1 MSGNKIGILAVL
13 LLIVAGFAMAPAVQ
27 AYEIADSFRYPLENY
42 VVTGYRFGQNAYHAG
57 EDLQSDQYKPV
68 YPIGKGKVVYS
79 GPATDYAQVI
89 VIEHT
94 LPDNSKIASI
104 YGHLSKKAQYPMVKK
119 DVEITDLSKPIGY
132 IGDDAENGIGGPHL
146 HLGII
151 RGAHVVG
158 GPWRY
163 WGNTNLA
170 GLSNFYKPSD
180 FLNLVR
186 AVNTNDVYRLSGLGS
201 KAYVSAASMTS
212 CGWRPI
218 DVRLV
223 SSTEMNS
230 HSTFYPQAVCFAPGT
245 FIKRAGNPEIS
256 KIIGYSDGSGTVQNR
271 FRQPFAS
278 SSAFLRYGGKSDY
291 SNVKTV
297 SYEEYNLH
305 VQGATL
311 S

>member
-1 MSGNKIGILAVL
+1 MLRNRASQALLAV
-13 LLIVAGFAMAPAVQ
+13 AMFCIMTTAVQ

-42 VVTGYRFGQNAYHAG
+42 AVTGYRFGQNTYHAG
-57 EDLQSDQYKPV
+57 EDLQSAQYKPV

-79 GPATDYAQVI
+79 GPATDYAKVI

-94 LPDNSKIASI
+94 LPDGNKIASI
-104 YGHLSKKAQYPMVKK
+104 YGHLSSKTQYPMVKK

-132 IGDDAENGIGGPHL
+132 IGDDAENGVGGPHL

-151 RGAHVVG
+151 RGAHVEG

-163 WGNTNLA
+163 YGNTNLE
-170 GLSNFYKPSD
+170 GLKNYYKPSD

-186 AVNTNDVYRLSGLGS
+186 SVNTNDVYRLSNLGG
-201 KAYVSAASMTS
+201 KAYVSATSMTS

-223 SSTEMNS
+223 SSTEMS
-230 HSTFYPQAVCFAPGT
+230 RHSTFSPQAVCFVPGT
-245 FIKRAGNPEIS
+245 FIKRANNPEIS
-256 KIIGYSDGSGTVQNR
+256 MIRGYSDGSATVKNN
-271 FRQPFAS
+271 FRQPFGSWA
-278 SSAFLRYGGKSDY
+278 AYLRYGGKSDQ
-291 SNVKTV
+291 SNVKIV
-297 SYEEYNLH
+297 SDNEYKLH

-311 S
+311 T